1 MTKLYYSI
9 SEVSKMIGEEQYI
22 LRYWEKEFKSLK
34 PKKNSAGNRKYSLK
48 DIETLKHIKELLRD
62 SEMNLITAREIID
75 NNKKLDKVSLIN
87 QRVEKDRTSIEL
99 DKELFKET
107 LNTLKNLSS
116 LLKQI

>member
-9 SEVSKMIGEEQYI
+9 SEVSKMIDEEQYI

-48 DIETLKHIKELLRD
+48 DIEILKQIKDLLRD
-62 SEMNLITAREIID
+62 SEMNLITAREIVD

-87 QRVEKDRTSIEL
+87 NRVEKDRTTVDI
-99 DKELFKET
+99 DKELFRET
-107 LNTLKNLSS
+107 LDTLKNLSAI
-116 LLKQI
+116 LKQI